1 MLFDTHAHLNDDKY
15 DDDLDEVISRSF
27 KGGVGKIL
35 VASYDM
41 DSTRKALD
49 ISQKYENIYCSVG
62 IHPHQAADYNESC
75 AGELEQIISLN
86 KSKVVAIGETG
97 LDYHYD
103 FSPKGAQIEVFKKH
117 IELAARYNLPLII
130 HDRKAHDDALAIVTE
145 YSKYKSLPERRG
157 VFHCFTGDANLAL
170 KLVELGFYIS
180 IAGPVTFKNSRH
192 AKEVVESIPLERLLI
207 ETDCPY
213 LSPEPFRGRRN
224 EPANV
229 RLVALKIA
237 EILDIPVEE
246 VEKITYQNAC
256 RFYLV

>member
-1 MLFDTHAHLNDDKY
+1 MLFDTHAHLNDEKFDE
-15 DDDLDEVISRSF
+15 DLDEVVSRAF
-27 KGGVGKIL
+27 AGNVGKIL

-41 DSTRKALD
+41 ESTKKALE
-49 ISQKYENIYCSVG
+49 ISRKYENIYCSVG
-62 IHPHQAADYNESC
+62 IHPHQATDYDESSARDLDKLINE
-75 AGELEQIISLN
+75 N
-86 KSKVVAIGETG
+86 KLKVVAIGETG

-103 FSPKGAQIEVFKKH
+103 FSPRDIQIEVFKKH
-117 IELAARYNLPLII
+117 MELAANHDLPLII
-130 HDRKAHDDALAIVTE
+130 HDRKAHDDCLSIVTE
-145 YSKYKSLPERRG
+145 FSKKGLFSQKSG
-157 VFHCFTGDANLAL
+157 VFHCFSGDANLAL

-192 AKEVVESIPLERLLI
+192 AKDVVKNIPIEKLLI

-213 LSPEPFRGRRN
+213 LSPEPFRGKRN

-229 RLVALKIA
+229 KYVADKIS

-256 RFYLV
+256 RFYSV